1 MIIDTLKD
9 RIAQTDSRINRAKE
23 ATSGQDPKLGMF
35 VRSGLRRFRRQRL
48 DDLRKLLRQRS

>member
-23 ATSGQDPKLGMF
+23 ATADEDPKLGMF

-48 DDLRKLLRQRS
+48 DDLRKLLRQRR

>member
-23 ATSGQDPKLGMF
+23 ATSDQDPKLGMF